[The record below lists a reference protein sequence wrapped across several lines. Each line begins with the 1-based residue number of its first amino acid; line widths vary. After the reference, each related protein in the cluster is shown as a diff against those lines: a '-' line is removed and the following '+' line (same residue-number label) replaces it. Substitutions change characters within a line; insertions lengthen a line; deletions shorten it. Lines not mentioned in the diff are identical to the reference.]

1 MCVQLSP
8 PTSLQKS
15 IVALAFIFA
24 VQRCD
29 PAPFFVLDE
38 VDAALDAR
46 HRRRVAQFVRR
57 LSRSSSAAAAGGE
70 GGGGGGTQFL
80 CTTFRRELLA
90 SADRFVAVSFMPG
103 RRESR
108 QAEGN

>member
-1 MCVQLSP
+1 MAF

-70 GGGGGGTQFL
+70 GGGRGTQFL

-108 QAEGN
+108 QAEGI